1 MDQVQYKSKKMAC
14 QEPLQPS
21 CIIVSII
28 IQVEKVHI
36 VWLLIQLVQVTMQNG
51 SHLGPTYQSLR
62 TPMIVRFCPAV
73 G

>member
-1 MDQVQYKSKKMAC
+1 MAC

-21 CIIVSII
+21 CIIVPII
-28 IQVEKVHI
+28 IQVETIHI
-36 VWLLIQLVQVTMQNG
+36 VWLLIQQMQVAFQNG

-62 TPMIVRFCPAV
+62 TPMIVRCPAV